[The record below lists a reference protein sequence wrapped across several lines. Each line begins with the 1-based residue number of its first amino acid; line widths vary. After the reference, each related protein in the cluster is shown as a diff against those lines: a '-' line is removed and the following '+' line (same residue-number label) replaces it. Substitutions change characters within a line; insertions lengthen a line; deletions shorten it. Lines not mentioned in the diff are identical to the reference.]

1 MCSKGS
7 FEEGPINKAK
17 VKEMKVKEEEE
28 EEYGGVG
35 IRTLD
40 PRTVSRV
47 WNHDATE
54 P

>member
-17 VKEMKVKEEEE
+17 VEEMKVKEEEKDE
-28 EEYGGVG
+28 SVG

>member
-28 EEYGGVG
+28 VLGFELS
-35 IRTLD
+35 TLGL
-40 PRTVSRV
+40 
-47 WNHDATE
+47 
-54 P
+54 